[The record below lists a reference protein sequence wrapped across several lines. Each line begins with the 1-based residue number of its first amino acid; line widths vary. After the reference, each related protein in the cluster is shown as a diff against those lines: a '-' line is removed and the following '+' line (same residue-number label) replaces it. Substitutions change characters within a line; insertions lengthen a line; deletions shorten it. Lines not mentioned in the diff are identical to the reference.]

1 MKQPALI
8 ILACLIYVT
17 GIQAQEAESL
27 PTPLTL
33 EYVLNLPAHMS
44 PSFMRQQARM
54 LQVQAQ
60 QMESVAE
67 DNLSFDLQGRLGQ
80 REYMNEGE
88 DYNLAALHLGL
99 PLYDFG
105 RTASD
110 AQAWSLDVKA
120 NEYRLKLIEQQFRL
134 DLMRSYFNV
143 LLADARYR
151 IDNEAMAIAYVALE
165 KSREAHELG
174 QASDTELY
182 ESEEKYQRALLKRQQ
197 ALSDLRR
204 LPMLLINAMGYP
216 NSELPDLKLPKL
228 IEPPESLSEL
238 DFYLNLALNNNPEI
252 LAAKQAYDASQY
264 RVASAQAKEGPEIRA
279 DAWLGQLSSFPE
291 EREGNWRA
299 EVSINIP
306 LFDGG
311 LSKSRVD
318 HQRAKSQQ
326 TRADIFDIKQQIREQ
341 VMNLFF
347 KLKLLAVEK
356 KTVVA
361 SQNAADFNL
370 DYKRALYENEQQTD
384 LGDAMVRITQTQY
397 DALAFDLKG
406 ALMWAQMQALTG
418 VENLAEKAS
427 QKLE

>member
-1 MKQPALI
+1 MIRPVLI
-8 ILACLIYVT
+8 ILSSLIYAA
-17 GIQAQEAESL
+17 GIQAQEPEPL
-27 PTPLTL
+27 PAPLTL
-33 EYVLNLPAHMS
+33 DYVLNLPAHMS
-44 PSFMRQQARM
+44 PAFMRQQARL

-60 QMESVAE
+60 KVESVAE
-67 DNLSFDLQGRLGQ
+67 DSLSFDLQGRLGQ
-80 REYMNEGE
+80 REFFNESE

-110 AQAWSLDVKA
+110 AQAWSLDVRA

-134 DLMRSYFNV
+134 DLMRAYFNV

-151 IDNEAMAIAYVALE
+151 IDNEAMAIAYVTLD
-165 KSREAHELG
+165 KIRESHELG
-174 QASDTELY
+174 LVSDTELY

-197 ALSDLRR
+197 ALSDIRR

-216 NSELPDLKLPKL
+216 NAELPDLTLPKL
-228 IEPPESLSEL
+228 AGPPESLSEL
-238 DFYLNLALNNNPEI
+238 EFYLNLALNNNPEI

-279 DAWLGQLSSFPE
+279 DAWLGQLSSYPQ

-299 EVSINIP
+299 EVTINIP

-318 HQRAKSQQ
+318 RQRAQSQQ
-326 TRADIFDIKQQIREQ
+326 TRADIFETEQQVREQ

-347 KLKLLAVEK
+347 KLQLLAVEK

-361 SQNAADFNL
+361 SQAAADFNL
-370 DYKRALYENEQQTD
+370 DYKRALYDNEQQTD
-384 LGDAMVRITQTQY
+384 LGDAMVRISQTHY
-397 DALAFDLKG
+397 DALAFDLKS
-406 ALMWAQMQALTG
+406 ALLWAQMQALTG
-418 VENLAEKAS
+418 VENLANQAR